1 MTIRQSRTDRERQAR
16 EQDLADRAN
25 FFSRS
30 QLQQFDHEFKLRMLA
45 AITSKQ
51 ETPEPGKL
59 GLGVYKHRRKA
70 PA

>member
-16 EQDLADRAN
+16 DQDLADRAN

-45 AITSKQ
+45 AINAGD
-51 ETPEPGKL
+51 ECPPL
-59 GLGVYKHRRKA
+59 GTFRAKPKKVA
-70 PA
+70 A